1 MSFVSIL
8 TALTNHSLVLIR
20 RLEMTLQQLYYFREL
35 AKIQHFTKAA
45 EVLLIAQPSLS
56 YSISQLEKELN
67 VELFERN
74 GRNIKL
80 SYLGERFLEYVEKTL
95 DTLDEGIMMLKALA
109 DSSTG
114 EVSLGYIYSV
124 SSKFIPGMI
133 KKFYEDDSNK
143 LIKFSLVQ
151 NLNEQLLK
159 DLKSNKIDLA
169 ICPKPEKGFKY
180 AKIFKQQL
188 YLIVPKT
195 HRFSQ
200 RKCIAI
206 TDIID
211 EPFVALS
218 KSSYLRSTVDDIF
231 EKSDFS
237 PNIVFEAEECNAVIS
252 YVNLNFG
259 ISIVPEIPSMNK
271 HVNTVKICDFPL
283 EREIYLCW
291 TDDKYLSPA
300 TIKVK
305 DFIIKNYSLTE
316 QTYTY
321 K

>member
-1 MSFVSIL
+1 
-8 TALTNHSLVLIR
+8 
-20 RLEMTLQQLYYFREL
+20 MTLQQLYYFRVL

-80 SYLGERFLEYVEKTL
+80 SYLGERFLEYVGKSL
-95 DTLDEGIMMLKALA
+95 DTLDEGVMMLKTLA

-188 YLIVPKT
+188 YLIVPKK

-200 RKCIAI
+200 KKCIAI

-218 KSSYLRSTVDDIF
+218 KSSYLRNIVDDIF
-231 EKSDFS
+231 KKSNFS

-252 YVNLNFG
+252 YVSLNFG
-259 ISIVPEIPSMNK
+259 ISIVPEIPSMYK
-271 HVNTVKICDFPL
+271 HVNTVKICNLPL

-300 TIKVK
+300 AIKVK
-305 DFIIKNYSLTE
+305 DFIINNFSLTE